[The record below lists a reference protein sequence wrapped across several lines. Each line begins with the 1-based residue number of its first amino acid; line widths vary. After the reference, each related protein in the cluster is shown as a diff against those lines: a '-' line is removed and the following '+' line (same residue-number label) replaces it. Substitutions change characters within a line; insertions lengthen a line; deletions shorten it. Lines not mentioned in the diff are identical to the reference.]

1 MGGELPPD
9 APVTVPCARFDLL
22 EDIYHADG
30 LCPEKS
36 LSSTM
41 AKRLLEPAGPARL
54 KEILDNGQPRKKAWD
69 YGTAAHEK
77 ILDRGPRVVAIDGN
91 RNSNA
96 VKELIAEAEARGE
109 LVLKS
114 PEVAAIGRMAE
125 ALLANPLAAELLT
138 AGQGRPEVSMFGID
152 PETGRWLRGRLD
164 FLHSRRLIVDYKT
177 TAKTSL
183 DGFSRQAYDLGYYLQ
198 AAHYHQL
205 AIALD
210 LVDEDSEYLLIA
222 QEKTAPY
229 LVGVHRLDGDLA
241 EQGAREIRRA
251 IDLWDRC
258 MTLDDW
264 PGYPAEVHTEG
275 EDE

>member
-1 MGGELPPD
+1 
-9 APVTVPCARFDLL
+9 
-22 EDIYHADG
+22 
-30 LCPEKS
+30 
-36 LSSTM
+36 
-41 AKRLLEPAGPARL
+41 
-54 KEILDNGQPRKKAWD
+54 
-69 YGTAAHEK
+69 
-77 ILDRGPRVVAIDGN
+77 
-91 RNSNA
+91 
-96 VKELIAEAEARGE
+96 
-109 LVLKS
+109 
-114 PEVAAIGRMAE
+114 
-125 ALLANPLAAELLT
+125 
-138 AGQGRPEVSMFGID
+138 MFGID

-264 PGYPAEVHTEG
+264 PGYPAEVHTITAPRWASTEG